1 MTADVKFQLID
12 LSPDEG
18 LPPPLLALNNEFARE
33 LSYLCP
39 EKAAHLVREAAMAC
53 RVGEADA
60 LLLAFDQDAAY
71 ENPNF
76 EWFRDRFA
84 RFIYID
90 RVVVSPAMRG
100 RGLAR
105 ALYMALFRRAASL
118 KHSRVVCEINLD
130 PPNPASDA
138 FHAALGFEQVGQA
151 VLPRAGKTVRY
162 FSRKI
167 D

>member
-1 MTADVKFQLID
+1 MPAKFRLTEI
-12 LSPDEG
+12 SPEDG
-18 LPPPLLALNNEFARE
+18 LPASLLALNNDFARE
-33 LSYLCP
+33 LSFLTP
-39 EKAAHLVREAAMAC
+39 EKASHLVRHAVMAC
-53 RVGEADA
+53 RIGEADA

-76 EWFRDRFA
+76 EWFRERFE

-90 RVVVSPAMRG
+90 RVVVAPALRG

-105 ALYMALFRRAASL
+105 ELYKALFKRAASL
-118 KHSRVVCEINLD
+118 KHSQVVCEINLD
-130 PPNPASDA
+130 PPNPGSDA
-138 FHAALGFEQVGQA
+138 FHASLGFEQVGLA

-167 D
+167 G